1 MRVSGSFG
9 IAVTLAFVVGIG
21 LALMLGLSPDSVRAD
36 TSAPVAPN
44 TPATGAPTISGSVQ
58 VGETLTADTSS
69 IADADGLTS
78 VTFSYQWIRNDGTT
92 DTDIPSATSTT
103 YQVVSDDVGNTI
115 KLRVTFTDDAGNDES
130 LTSPATA
137 EVRNVGI
144 CNRTK
149 QVREKIVRMVGR
161 RDCSEVTESDLA
173 GLNHVIELAD
183 LDIQALEAD
192 DFQGL
197 VNLEGLDLR
206 FNSLTELP
214 EGIFNDLPKLLAL
227 WLNHNLITELPDGAF
242 DNLVKLRGLRLHVN
256 SLSELPEGIFDNNV
270 KLEELMLGW
279 NDLASLPD
287 GVFDN
292 QAKLRTLDLSLNK
305 LTVLP
310 DGVFD
315 SLSQLRS
322 LDILGNDLTALP
334 DDAFDNLVR
343 LQHLWLGGNDVRVLS
358 DGIFD
363 DLTKLE
369 FLDLQ
374 QMSLSELPDDVF
386 DNLAELETLY
396 VQQND
401 LNSLPDGVFD
411 SLTNLTIL
419 WLHQNSLTT
428 LPDGIFDIQNA
439 LQTLT
444 LDFNDLTELPNGLFD
459 HMGSLVHLNLRD
471 NSLRTLPDGIDN
483 LSDLL
488 YLNLVRNRL
497 TALPEGIEELS
508 RLRELYLSSNEIS
521 ELPDGMFDGMT
532 NLVILNL
539 GSSGVTG
546 LPENIENLAQLESLN
561 LRKMEISELPEGFF
575 SELSNLQELDLSVNN
590 LSELPGGGFANLTNL
605 RVLSLAFNNFAELP
619 YETFDGVSSL
629 HEFHLWGNPG
639 VPFIYVV
646 LLEARDASSVVVRM
660 EKPAPFPVT
669 ARLTAV
675 GGQLSQTSVNFPA
688 GDSSTK
694 IVTATRDSE
703 GTTPITVSVQVDRVP
718 DVEGPDWGSGV
729 LVFPG
734 EPQVLGTQE
743 QEDESNGI
751 CDRTEA
757 VRDAILAAIPD
768 VEDCAEV
775 SPNHLGN
782 LGRLD
787 LSESEITYLKA
798 GDLDNLSGLTHLNLY
813 GNDLTALSEGI
824 FDDLTSLTSLNLASN
839 NILNVS
845 DSTFDNLTAIT
856 DLDINANRL
865 KVLPDGVFDNLTSLS
880 SLNLQSNHIGE
891 LPEGIFDNQAQLQ
904 RLDMGDNALSEL
916 PNGIFDNLGQ
926 LQVLDVGL
934 NGLSGLP
941 NGIFDN
947 LGQLR
952 ELYLRLNDLTELP
965 SDTLDNQEQLQVL
978 DLSYNDLSELAN
990 GIFEGL
996 SHLNRVN
1003 ARGNTEDPFILTAGL
1018 EQSGVNGV
1026 VVKVAE
1032 ATPFDMEVE
1041 LAVDNGSLSTTTVTI
1056 PAGSSSSETVSVTPG
1071 EEDSVL
1077 VSVESANLRLGV
1089 GDIIYGIET
1098 GLGSPLALEVEEAT
1112 DPPAVSSQNTPATGA
1127 PAISGTPEVGQ
1138 TLAAD
1143 TSGIT
1148 DADGLANV
1156 AYSYQWVV
1164 NDGSTD
1170 TDLPGETGT
1179 SHLVTTDDVS
1189 KTLKVRVS
1197 FTDDAGNDETL
1208 TSASTTAVSA
1218 AVPGVP
1224 RSVAVEQGGTGELD
1238 VSWESPASNGGS
1250 IITGYKVQWK
1260 QATGNWDTPADVSEA
1275 TASGTS
1281 YTISRLEL
1289 DVEYA
1294 VRVIATNAIGDG
1306 TPTAEATATAVAQTS
1321 QQVVTQN
1328 NPATGA
1334 PTITG
1339 SVQVGETLTA
1349 DTSGITD
1356 SDGITNATFSYQW
1369 LADDAAISGAT
1380 ESTYTLVAG
1389 DEGKA
1394 IKVKVS
1400 FTDDGGNDE
1409 TLTSAATTAVEAI
1422 PDSHDRPYGLQATS
1436 GSGSITLTWQDPDTH
1451 KSYGYYQIL
1460 RHRPELGEADPLIYV
1475 EYASTSD
1482 RTFIDNSVEPGVLYL
1497 YAVKA
1502 VKDPF
1507 GYLGPASD
1515 SVEVRMPQVEGPNS
1529 PASGVPEI
1537 TGTVRVGETLT
1548 ASTTGI
1554 SDADG
1559 LTNAT
1564 FSYQWLADDA
1574 AISGATGSTYT
1585 LVPADEGKAI
1595 KVRVSF
1601 TDDGGHDETLTSAST
1616 AVVSVPAPLT
1626 ASFLWMPSSHN
1637 GSDEFWI
1644 FIQFSEEIASSD
1656 ATLRDH
1662 ALTVTGG
1669 EVVNAA
1675 AFGQPDLW
1683 RLLIDP
1689 DGNSDVTIALP
1700 ITTDCSAT
1708 GAICTRGGKRLSIHL
1723 TTAVPGPTPVNSP
1736 ATGTLAISGTAEVG
1750 QTLTADTSGIA
1761 DTDGLDGATFSYQWV
1776 RNDGTGDTDIQ
1787 DATDSTYTLDAADEG
1802 KTIKVRVSFTD
1813 DSENEETLTS
1823 TATAVIA
1830 AKPNS
1835 PATGAPT
1842 ISGTVQV
1849 GEALTADT
1857 LGIADDEGLDNALF
1871 SYQWLADESDIAGA
1885 TGSSHTLTSSEEGMT
1900 IQVRVSFTDDADNAE
1915 SLTSTATAAV
1925 AGTPPEPLTASLEN
1939 TPDSHDGENV
1949 FTFEL
1954 RFSEEFSLSYVT
1966 LRDHAFTVTGG
1977 TVKKAQRMD
1986 KPSNIHW
1993 RITVEPD
2000 SSATVT
2006 VVLPVTTD
2014 CADQGAVC
2022 TEDGRML
2029 SDEVEF
2035 SVSGPGQ

>member
-1 MRVSGSFG
+1 M
-9 IAVTLAFVVGIG
+9 
-21 LALMLGLSPDSVRAD
+21 
-36 TSAPVAPN
+36 
-44 TPATGAPTISGSVQ
+44 
-58 VGETLTADTSS
+58 
-69 IADADGLTS
+69 
-78 VTFSYQWIRNDGTT
+78 
-92 DTDIPSATSTT
+92 
-103 YQVVSDDVGNTI
+103 
-115 KLRVTFTDDAGNDES
+115 
-130 LTSPATA
+130 
-137 EVRNVGI
+137 
-144 CNRTK
+144 
-149 QVREKIVRMVGR
+149 
-161 RDCSEVTESDLA
+161 
-173 GLNHVIELAD
+173 
-183 LDIQALEAD
+183 
-192 DFQGL
+192 
-197 VNLEGLDLR
+197 
-206 FNSLTELP
+206 
-214 EGIFNDLPKLLAL
+214 
-227 WLNHNLITELPDGAF
+227 
-242 DNLVKLRGLRLHVN
+242 
-256 SLSELPEGIFDNNV
+256 
-270 KLEELMLGW
+270 
-279 NDLASLPD
+279 
-287 GVFDN
+287 
-292 QAKLRTLDLSLNK
+292 
-305 LTVLP
+305 
-310 DGVFD
+310 
-315 SLSQLRS
+315 
-322 LDILGNDLTALP
+322 
-334 DDAFDNLVR
+334 
-343 LQHLWLGGNDVRVLS
+343 
-358 DGIFD
+358 
-363 DLTKLE
+363 
-369 FLDLQ
+369 
-374 QMSLSELPDDVF
+374 
-386 DNLAELETLY
+386 
-396 VQQND
+396 
-401 LNSLPDGVFD
+401 
-411 SLTNLTIL
+411 
-419 WLHQNSLTT
+419 
-428 LPDGIFDIQNA
+428 
-439 LQTLT
+439 
-444 LDFNDLTELPNGLFD
+444 
-459 HMGSLVHLNLRD
+459 
-471 NSLRTLPDGIDN
+471 
-483 LSDLL
+483 
-488 YLNLVRNRL
+488 
-497 TALPEGIEELS
+497 
-508 RLRELYLSSNEIS
+508 
-521 ELPDGMFDGMT
+521 
-532 NLVILNL
+532 
-539 GSSGVTG
+539 
-546 LPENIENLAQLESLN
+546 
-561 LRKMEISELPEGFF
+561 
-575 SELSNLQELDLSVNN
+575 NN
-590 LSELPGGGFANLTNL
+590 LSELPGGGFANPTNL

-646 LLEARDASSVVVRM
+646 LLEARDASSVAVRM

-703 GTTPITVSVQVDRVP
+703 GTTPITVSVQVDKVP

-757 VRDAILAAIPD
+757 VRDAILAATPD

-813 GNDLTALSEGI
+813 GNDLTSLSEGI

-880 SLNLQSNHIGE
+880 SLNLQSNPIGE

-916 PNGIFDNLGQ
+916 PNGIFE

-978 DLSYNDLSELAN
+978 DLSYNELSELAN

-996 SHLNRVN
+996 SHLNMVN

-1018 EQSGVNGV
+1018 EQLGVNGV
-1026 VVKVAE
+1026 VVKLAE

-1077 VSVESANLRLGV
+1077 VSVESASLRLGV
-1089 GDIIYGIET
+1089 RDIIYGIET

-1179 SHLVTTDDVS
+1179 SHLVTRDDVS

-1197 FTDDAGNDETL
+1197 FTDYAGNDETL

-1328 NPATGA
+1328 TPATGA

-1400 FTDDGGNDE
+1400 FTDDAGNDESLTSTSTATVAATVPRAPRSVDLQPSGTGRLEVTWQALESNGGSEVTGYKVQWKLASGSWETSADVSETTSTGTTHTIASLELDVEYAVRVIATNAVGDGPASDEVTATAVPLTSQQQAATQNTPATGQPTISGTAQVGETLTTDTSGISDADGLDNAVFGYEWITNDGTTDADIQDATGSTYALDSADGGKTIRVRVSFTDDAGNDE
-1409 TLTSAATTAVEAI
+1409 TLTSAATAE
-1422 PDSHDRPYGLQATS
+1422 
-1436 GSGSITLTWQDPDTH
+1436 
-1451 KSYGYYQIL
+1451 
-1460 RHRPELGEADPLIYV
+1460 
-1475 EYASTSD
+1475 
-1482 RTFIDNSVEPGVLYL
+1482 
-1497 YAVKA
+1497 
-1502 VKDPF
+1502 
-1507 GYLGPASD
+1507 
-1515 SVEVRMPQVEGPNS
+1515 VEV
-1529 PASGVPEI
+1529 
-1537 TGTVRVGETLT
+1537 
-1548 ASTTGI
+1548 
-1554 SDADG
+1554 
-1559 LTNAT
+1559 
-1564 FSYQWLADDA
+1564 
-1574 AISGATGSTYT
+1574 
-1585 LVPADEGKAI
+1585 
-1595 KVRVSF
+1595 
-1601 TDDGGHDETLTSAST
+1601 
-1616 AVVSVPAPLT
+1616 PLT
-1626 ASFLWMPSSHN
+1626 AELQNVPESHN
-1637 GSDEFWI
+1637 GEDAFTFRI
-1644 FIQFSEEIASSD
+1644 LFSEPVTVGYQALKEDSFEISDGTITRARRVNGRNDLRQFTVRPSSD
-1656 ATLRDH
+1656 L
-1662 ALTVTGG
+1662 
-1669 EVVNAA
+1669 
-1675 AFGQPDLW
+1675 
-1683 RLLIDP
+1683 
-1689 DGNSDVTIALP
+1689 DVAIVLP
-1700 ITTDCSAT
+1700 ADRPCDDE
-1708 GAICTRGGKRLSIHL
+1708 GAICTSDGKRLSNRLAL
-1723 TTAVPGPTPVNSP
+1723 TVPGPAP
-1736 ATGTLAISGTAEVG
+1736 ANAL
-1750 QTLTADTSGIA
+1750 
-1761 DTDGLDGATFSYQWV
+1761 
-1776 RNDGTGDTDIQ
+1776 
-1787 DATDSTYTLDAADEG
+1787 
-1802 KTIKVRVSFTD
+1802 
-1813 DSENEETLTS
+1813 
-1823 TATAVIA
+1823 
-1830 AKPNS
+1830 
-1835 PATGAPT
+1835 ATGAPT
-1842 ISGTVQV
+1842 ISRQPM
-1849 GEALTADT
+1849 ERPR
-1857 LGIADDEGLDNALF
+1857 
-1871 SYQWLADESDIAGA
+1871 S
-1885 TGSSHTLTSSEEGMT
+1885 
-1900 IQVRVSFTDDADNAE
+1900 
-1915 SLTSTATAAV
+1915 
-1925 AGTPPEPLTASLEN
+1925 
-1939 TPDSHDGENV
+1939 
-1949 FTFEL
+1949 
-1954 RFSEEFSLSYVT
+1954 
-1966 LRDHAFTVTGG
+1966 
-1977 TVKKAQRMD
+1977 
-1986 KPSNIHW
+1986 
-1993 RITVEPD
+1993 
-2000 SSATVT
+2000 
-2006 VVLPVTTD
+2006 
-2014 CADQGAVC
+2014 
-2022 TEDGRML
+2022 GRL
-2029 SDEVEF
+2029 
-2035 SVSGPGQ
+2035 